1 MKAEEE
7 TVARVVVVLVVV
19 DLLLDGGIQYA
30 VDVGV

>member
-1 MKAEEE
+1 MTAEEE